1 MFGRISNSWNL
12 MGSCFHVLAKDKELL
27 IFPLLSGIACVA
39 LLASFAGGMYGTGML
54 DEIPPVMENQDG
66 ERTFNA
72 ESIPHLV
79 AGFTFYFVS
88 YFVVIY
94 FNAALV
100 GAAYIRLHGGDPTV
114 SDGFAAAN
122 RCLGSIFIYAFIAA
136 LVGWILRM
144 IEQRSRWVGRLVVG
158 LIGMAWTL
166 MTFLVVPVMVIERVS
181 ATKAISRSAALFR
194 ETWGEQLVGNFSF
207 GIISFLLIFP
217 ALLLGGGAFFLF
229 AMGGAGGTG
238 VAMAPAIG
246 IACVVVLYVLT
257 VSVVISALQGIYTA
271 ALYAYAAHHEVRGF
285 PVDLVSSAFSPRH
298 NAQRE

>member
-1 MFGRISNSWNL
+1 MFNRISNSWSL
-12 MGSCFHVLAKDKELL
+12 MGSCFHVLTKDKELL

-54 DEIPPVMENQDG
+54 DEIPTVMEDQEG
-66 ERTFNA
+66 GRTFNA

-79 AGFTFYFVS
+79 VGFTFYFVS
-88 YFVVIY
+88 YFVMIY

-122 RCLGSIFIYAFIAA
+122 RCLGSIFVYAFIAA

-144 IEQRSRWVGRLVVG
+144 IEERSQWVGRLVVG

-181 ATKAISRSAALFR
+181 ATKAISRSAGLFR

-207 GIISFLLIFP
+207 AIITFLLIVP
-217 ALLLGGGAFFLF
+217 ALLLAGGAIFMF
-229 AMGGAGGTG
+229 ALTGTGGTT
-238 VAMAPAIG
+238 VAMTPLIVIG
-246 IACVVVLYVLT
+246 GVVVFYVLT
-257 VSVVISALQGIYTA
+257 VSVVISALKGIYTA

-285 PVDLVSSAFSPRH
+285 PVDLVSSAFSPR
-298 NAQRE
+298 A